1 MTTPDADADGHVAG
15 AARGPATLLEAVA
28 SLQAAGYAVEMTI
41 APGGSVRC
49 GSCGRLV
56 ATGDVSIER
65 AIRLE
70 GASDPADEAIV
81 HGIRCPSCSS
91 LGLLV
96 VRYGPSA
103 SIDEAEYLN
112 ATSHQHRPGPP
123 G

>member
-1 MTTPDADADGHVAG
+1 MTAPDADGHLAS
-15 AARGPATLLEAVA
+15 AARGPATLLDAVA
-28 SLQAAGYAVEMTI
+28 ALQAAGYTASMTI

-56 ATGDVSIER
+56 ATGDISIER

-81 HGIRCPSCSS
+81 HGLRCPVCSS

-103 SIDEAEYLN
+103 SIDEAEYLD
-112 ATSHQHRPGPP
+112 ATSHQHRPVPP
-123 G
+123 D

>member
-1 MTTPDADADGHVAG
+1 MTASDADGHLAG
-15 AARGPATLLEAVA
+15 AARGSATLLEAVA

-56 ATGDVSIER
+56 ATGDISIER

-81 HGIRCPSCSS
+81 HGIRCPACAS

-96 VRYGPSA
+96 VRYGSSA
-103 SIDEAEYLN
+103 SVDEAEYLS
-112 ATSHQHRPGPP
+112 ATSHQHRPVPP
-123 G
+123 D